1 MPASSPALALLLV
14 GAAVGSA
21 GGEVVEV
28 EDFGGVGDNTTLNTA
43 AITAAIAHVASAG
56 GGTVRLT
63 NGSYLSAR
71 VELSSNVELWI
82 GAGAVLQGSA
92 RMGDWTPYEFP
103 ACGNTTTMQTLGG
116 PLIYAAGAAAS
127 HGPGPPPQLPPDP
140 LPTPGH
146 QDPGGTHVR

>member
-1 MPASSPALALLLV
+1 MPASGPALALLV
-14 GAAVGSA
+14 GVLAAGSSA

-43 AITAAIAHVASAG
+43 AISAAIVHVASAG

-71 VELSSNVELWI
+71 VELRPNVELWI

-92 RMGDWTPYEFP
+92 RMADWTPYEFP

-116 PLIYAAGAAAS
+116 PLIYAAGAAAPQ
-127 HGPGPPPQLPPDP
+127 GPGPPPRKLP
-140 LPTPGH
+140 L
-146 QDPGGTHVR
+146 PGGTHVR